1 MPERRMIGPRDP
13 LKSQGFRTQRAEL
26 PEDLWQPLYD
36 RVNYS
41 SGSTTTMSFF
51 SVPRGGS
58 ATLITGV
65 AAPATKTKDYR
76 DTNMEN
82 ANVVPTKMFKFVGIS
97 LAIINQVPGTS
108 TNAADRDIW
117 RNNGYFRFR
126 IVDKD
131 LLYLPLVALPEVNP
145 FVVAATTANSTTI
158 LGAAGGGG
166 QNVPMYKLPIPITLN
181 PYENFTVEIVHSSA
195 VTLSNSIDVYV
206 ILQGFMR
213 RPT

>member
-1 MPERRMIGPRDP
+1 
-13 LKSQGFRTQRAEL
+13 
-26 PEDLWQPLYD
+26 
-36 RVNYS
+36 
-41 SGSTTTMSFF
+41 MSFY
-51 SVPRGGS
+51 STPKGAT

-65 AAPATKTKDYR
+65 GAAAAKVKDFR

-97 LAIINQVPGTS
+97 LAYIDQVPGTVL
-108 TNAADRDIW
+108 NAADRDRI

-131 LLYLPLVALPEVNP
+131 LLYLPLVSLPEVNP
-145 FVVAATTANSTTI
+145 NVVASTTANASTI
-158 LGAAGGGG
+158 LGQAGGGG

-181 PYENFTVEIVHSSA
+181 PYENFTVEINFSA
-195 VTLSNSIDVYV
+195 AVALAGTGSVDIYV
-206 ILQGFMR
+206 ILQGYMR